1 MMGFDPTHLRSTT
14 LPSRWHQDEA
24 IDQYNPKGYA
34 GRPMPTYKK
43 EFRAAY
49 ANWRRLVVDWKRLYP
64 AELAHVGPPAQIHPM
79 QHLRTVDIGV
89 LLKEIDGEEEERQPS
104 GHPRQ
109 FGCIPRMA
117 LAYLARRSSS
127 SFVERCNSNAKL
139 VLGDHRPM
147 LSDHELEAL
156 CMLRVNRRFMEH
168 MHHNHPHVLTG
179 KPGA

>member
-1 MMGFDPTHLRSTT
+1 MKRRSAS
-14 LPSRWHQDEA
+14 PAA
-24 IDQYNPKGYA
+24 I
-34 GRPMPTYKK
+34 
-43 EFRAAY
+43 
-49 ANWRRLVVDWKRLYP
+49 
-64 AELAHVGPPAQIHPM
+64 
-79 QHLRTVDIGV
+79 
-89 LLKEIDGEEEERQPS
+89 
-104 GHPRQ
+104 

-139 VLGDHRPM
+139 VLGGHRPM
-147 LSDHELEAL
+147 LSGHELEAL